1 MNIVFMGTPSFAAIT
16 LENLIQQHNVVAVF
30 TRPDAVRGRGKTKE
44 ASPVK
49 ETALRNSIPIFEA
62 SSLRDEKIIEQIKL
76 INPDIICVAAYG
88 AILPKEVLDAPL
100 YGCLN
105 VHASLL
111 PRWRGSAPIERA
123 ILSGDIQTGVCVMR
137 MEEGLD
143 TGDYCI
149 CRTTDID
156 DKNLSELTDELADL
170 GSQALLVALMHIEKA
185 AIEWIVQDEE
195 SAIYAQKIEK
205 HELNIVPADTALR
218 ATRKVRASSVAH
230 PSRCTLAGRGVT
242 LLQVREVVPDENS
255 PILELGEASFVNKR
269 LLLGLGE
276 GICEVLR
283 IKPDGKRPM
292 DALSFMLG
300 MREIKNTFY
309 WGGLDV

>member
-1 MNIVFMGTPSFAAIT
+1 MNIVFMGTPLFAAIT
-16 LENLIQQHNVVAVF
+16 LENLIQQHNIIAVF

-49 ETALRNSIPIFEA
+49 EVALNNNLPVFEA
-62 SSLRDEKIIEQIKL
+62 SSLRDERTIEQIRSL
-76 INPDIICVAAYG
+76 NPDIICVAAYG
-88 AILPKEVLDAPL
+88 AILPKEVLDIPL

-123 ILSGDIQTGVCVMR
+123 ILSGDSQTGVCVMR

-170 GSQALLVALMHIEKA
+170 GSQALLVALMHIENA

-195 SAIYAQKIEK
+195 NASYAQKIEK
-205 HELNIVPADTALR
+205 RELNVVPEDSALR
-218 ATRKVRASSVAH
+218 AVRKVRASSLAH
-230 PSRCTLAGRGVT
+230 PSRCMLAQRGVT
-242 LLQVREVVPDENS
+242 LLQIREVVLDKNCPG
-255 PILELGEASFVNKR
+255 LESGEASFANKR
-269 LLLGLGE
+269 LLLGMGE

-283 IKPDGKRPM
+283 IKPDGKRSM
-292 DALSFMLG
+292 DALSFMAG
-300 MREIKNTFY
+300 MREAKNTFH
-309 WGGLDV
+309 WGGLNV